1 MVPHIRQQ
9 FNDAFTEE
17 KYEAFLRTINRTFG
31 ESPTFKVAETPVFVP
46 YDLKKKLVDTCE
58 EINDFV
64 CRPDFRGL
72 MDRAIPL
79 PSLLVP
85 NEDQHT
91 LFLQYDFAIGR
102 TPEGE
107 LEPNLIEL
115 QGFPSLYI
123 YQHLLGQSF
132 RQHFDIPSGY
142 DHLFNGLS
150 SDDYL
155 RLMREVIVGDHD
167 PRTVILLD
175 IEPEKQNTR
184 IDFWGTQRVLG
195 IKVLCLSQ
203 LKRDGR
209 QLFYLDDQGKKVP
222 VTRIYN
228 RVIFDELIQ
237 RNDLP
242 REFSLTEDVEV
253 EWAGHPNWFMRVSK
267 YSMPFIRGAHIPDS
281 FFLSDLDHYPD
292 DLENFVLKPL
302 FSFSGKGV
310 KIHVTAAEL
319 DQIKDRDNYILQRRV
334 DYSPVIVAPGEQTP
348 SKCEIRMMM
357 LWKSDWERPRLVI
370 NLVRLTHG
378 EMVGVRY
385 NKEDRWVG
393 ATIAFFEDNP

>member
-1 MVPHIRQQ
+1 MVPDIRQH
-9 FNDAFTEE
+9 FNDNFTEA
-17 KYEAFLRTINRTFG
+17 KYEAFLHTLQDIFG
-31 ESPTFKVAETPVFVP
+31 ESPTFKVAETPVFIP
-46 YDLKKKLVDTCE
+46 LDLKKKLVDTCD
-58 EINDFV
+58 EISSFV
-64 CRPDFRGL
+64 CQPDFRHL

-85 NEDQHT
+85 AEDQHT

-107 LEPNLIEL
+107 LVPNLIEL
-115 QGFPSLYI
+115 QGFPSLYM
-123 YQHLLGQSF
+123 YQHLLAQSY
-132 RQHFDIPSGY
+132 RRHYDIPDGY
-142 DHLFNGLS
+142 DHLFSGLTS
-150 SDDYL
+150 ETYL
-155 RLMREVIVGDHD
+155 QLMREVIIGDHD
-167 PRTVILLD
+167 PRNVILLD

-195 IKVLCLSQ
+195 IKVLCLSK

-209 QLFYLDDQGKKVP
+209 RLFYLDEQGNKVP
-222 VTRIYN
+222 VYRIFN

-237 RNDLP
+237 RDDLP
-242 REFSLTEDVEV
+242 REFNLTEEVDV
-253 EWAGHPNWFMRVSK
+253 EWAGHPNWFMRISK
-267 YSMPFIRGAHIPDS
+267 YSMPFLKGTHIPES
-281 FFLSDLDHYPD
+281 FFLSELDRYPD

-310 KIHVTAAEL
+310 KIRVTPADL
-319 DQIKDRDNYILQRRV
+319 DQISDRDNYILQRRV
-334 DYSPVIVAPGEQTP
+334 EYTPLVVAPGNQAP

-357 LWKSDWERPRLVI
+357 VWKNEWERPRLVI

-393 ATIAFFEDNP
+393 ATVAFFEND